1 MFPTFQGAFLFL
13 SAGIMLYLLMDLLST
28 RQCVGLCKSIFQRCL
43 CECTCIS
50 PRSTGTPGISAQV
63 KSDEGQIETKLS
75 LSARSGHGLYHFSV
89 RSILGIL
96 E

>member
-28 RQCVGLCKSIFQRCL
+28 LQCVGLCKSIFQRCL

-50 PRSTGTPGISAQV
+50 PQSTGTPGISAQV

-75 LSARSGHGLYHFSV
+75 FLLTQDIAYTIFQSGVFWAS
-89 RSILGIL
+89 
-96 E
+96 

>member
-13 SAGIMLYLLMDLLST
+13 SAGAMLYLLMDLLST

-50 PRSTGTPGISAQV
+50 PQSAETPGISAQV
-63 KSDEGQIETKLS
+63 ESDEGQIEIKLS
-75 LSARSGHGLYHFSV
+75 LPACSGHSLYHFSV
-89 RSILGIL
+89 RSVLGIS